1 MCGSCEGDHP
11 ARWWSGTRVILL
23 VFVTTLVALSVAGVV
38 MQVSPSQTRAVG
50 QCAAASSAA
59 VRFQSAVTTD
69 LGNHERLHA
78 DTRSFA
84 REIRSLD
91 AATCRDTVRFL
102 GTAEQTVGALCAE
115 CVAELRRIRDPLF
128 G

>member
-11 ARWWSGTRVILL
+11 ARWWSGARLILL
-23 VFVTTLVALSVAGVV
+23 VFVATLVALSVVGVV
-38 MQVSPSQTRAVG
+38 MQVRPSQTGAVG
-50 QCAAASSAA
+50 RCAAASSAA

-78 DTRSFA
+78 DTRRFA
-84 REIRSLD
+84 REIRALD
-91 AATCRDTVRFL
+91 ATTCPDTVRFL
-102 GTAEQTVGALCAE
+102 STAEQTVGALCAD
-115 CVAELRRIRDPLF
+115 CVAEVRRIRAPLL